1 MPIVDGVRVISR
13 IYQVSQARQHEIAEH
28 WRAIER
34 ERARKRLAR
43 ALKPK
48 AGTAGGPPTAE
59 EREQYRELSVDLCK
73 RIVTGADL
81 DDAGMAAVEC
91 RIWAWMRSRPRV
103 PWYQFVEMM
112 RVTLFEQPHPKQPP
126 ACEIVTQG
134 RQLHRMDGW

>member
-1 MPIVDGVRVISR
+1 MAGARLPGYIGFRR
-13 IYQVSQARQHEIAEH
+13 LVSSEIAEH

-48 AGTAGGPPTAE
+48 AGEAGGPPTAE
-59 EREQYRELSVDLCK
+59 ERERFRESAVDLYK
-73 RIVTGADL
+73 RHWVTGAEL
-81 DDAGMAAVEC
+81 DDAGMMEVER
-91 RIWAWMRSRPRV
+91 RIWAWMRSRHRGV

-112 RVTLFEQPHPKQPP
+112 RVVRILSSRILKNSRID
-126 ACEIVTQG
+126 EIVTQG